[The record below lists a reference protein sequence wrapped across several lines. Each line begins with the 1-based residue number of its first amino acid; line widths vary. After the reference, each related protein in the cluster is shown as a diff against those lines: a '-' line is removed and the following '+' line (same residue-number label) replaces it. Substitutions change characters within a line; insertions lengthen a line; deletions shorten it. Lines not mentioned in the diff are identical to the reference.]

1 MLACEICSRTSDRE
15 REIENLREDREAILT
30 IDARESKEECCDA
43 SIVAGPSPSRSDENR
58 LNFAVST
65 ALVYTIPGRYIGPTR
80 QPPEETTYI
89 NRTAKFWF

>member
-43 SIVAGPSPSRSDENR
+43 LRV
-58 LNFAVST
+58 LAVCANCIT
-65 ALVYTIPGRYIGPTR
+65 CVRA
-80 QPPEETTYI
+80 
-89 NRTAKFWF
+89 